1 MTKLNDKVLFNNGCL
16 RCLILDMS
24 SSEFQ
29 MSKKEINCNQDTED
43 KGRFEFERL
52 EMQKNESED
61 SRIF

>member
-1 MTKLNDKVLFNNGCL
+1 MTQLNDKVLFNNGCL

-29 MSKKEINCNQDTED
+29 MSKKEINCNQDIED